1 MTEVEI
7 FKYKKKQVRTQIIND
22 KIYFIGKDVAD
33 ILGYK
38 ATSDALKRHVDED
51 DKVVSEIPTPG
62 GMKKMIVISESGL
75 YSLIL
80 SSKLESAKKFK
91 KWITSKV
98 LQSKINEDL
107 KKQMQKIDVKEFNF
121 NEEKEIDRTIDAMKE
136 LEKKDEK
143 TDNENDEGENIESMN
158 SELSKDTKEEN
169 MYERWW
175 KEENDKR
182 YKIRILIGKYYD
194 KHIQELEESINKKD
208 ELINKIYEITER
220 Y

>member
-1 MTEVEI
+1 MEE
-7 FKYKKKQVRTQIIND
+7 
-22 KIYFIGKDVAD
+22 
-33 ILGYK
+33 
-38 ATSDALKRHVDED
+38 
-51 DKVVSEIPTPG
+51 
-62 GMKKMIVISESGL
+62 
-75 YSLIL
+75 
-80 SSKLESAKKFK
+80 
-91 KWITSKV
+91 
-98 LQSKINEDL
+98 
-107 KKQMQKIDVKEFNF
+107 KEFNF
-121 NEEKEIDRTIDAMKE
+121 NEEMMPCEEA
-136 LEKKDEK
+136 LEKKDNENITENRENNIQKIISKIFKRK
-143 TDNENDEGENIESMN
+143 TNNISKEHKDKKNEQNYNENDEGENIESMN

>member
-1 MTEVEI
+1 MDEKELNLDEEMMPCEEEMMPDEEEKTSNENFTMNYLKRKVNKI
-7 FKYKKKQVRTQIIND
+7 FKKN
-22 KIYFIGKDVAD
+22 KD
-33 ILGYK
+33 
-38 ATSDALKRHVDED
+38 
-51 DKVVSEIPTPG
+51 
-62 GMKKMIVISESGL
+62 
-75 YSLIL
+75 
-80 SSKLESAKKFK
+80 
-91 KWITSKV
+91 
-98 LQSKINEDL
+98 
-107 KKQMQKIDVKEFNF
+107 
-121 NEEKEIDRTIDAMKE
+121 
-136 LEKKDEK
+136 KKDEK

>member
-1 MTEVEI
+1 M
-7 FKYKKKQVRTQIIND
+7 
-22 KIYFIGKDVAD
+22 
-33 ILGYK
+33 
-38 ATSDALKRHVDED
+38 
-51 DKVVSEIPTPG
+51 
-62 GMKKMIVISESGL
+62 
-75 YSLIL
+75 
-80 SSKLESAKKFK
+80 
-91 KWITSKV
+91 
-98 LQSKINEDL
+98 
-107 KKQMQKIDVKEFNF
+107 
-121 NEEKEIDRTIDAMKE
+121 EEKELNFDEEMMPCEEALEKE
-136 LEKKDEK
+136 DDENITENRENNIQKIISKIFKRKTNNISKEHKDKKDEK
-143 TDNENDEGENIESMN
+143 TDNENDKGENIESMN

>member
-1 MTEVEI
+1 MNEEECMANDEIMPEEPCEYEKTSNENFTMNYLKRKVNKI
-7 FKYKKKQVRTQIIND
+7 FKKN
-22 KIYFIGKDVAD
+22 KD
-33 ILGYK
+33 
-38 ATSDALKRHVDED
+38 
-51 DKVVSEIPTPG
+51 
-62 GMKKMIVISESGL
+62 
-75 YSLIL
+75 
-80 SSKLESAKKFK
+80 
-91 KWITSKV
+91 
-98 LQSKINEDL
+98 
-107 KKQMQKIDVKEFNF
+107 
-121 NEEKEIDRTIDAMKE
+121 
-136 LEKKDEK
+136 KKDEK

-169 MYERWW
+169 MYERLW

>member
-1 MTEVEI
+1 M
-7 FKYKKKQVRTQIIND
+7 
-22 KIYFIGKDVAD
+22 
-33 ILGYK
+33 
-38 ATSDALKRHVDED
+38 
-51 DKVVSEIPTPG
+51 
-62 GMKKMIVISESGL
+62 
-75 YSLIL
+75 
-80 SSKLESAKKFK
+80 
-91 KWITSKV
+91 
-98 LQSKINEDL
+98 
-107 KKQMQKIDVKEFNF
+107 
-121 NEEKEIDRTIDAMKE
+121 EEKELNFDEEMMPCEEALEKE
-136 LEKKDEK
+136 DDENITENRENNIQKIISKIFKRKTNNISKEHKDKKDEK

>member
-1 MTEVEI
+1 MVSLTI
-7 FKYKKKQVRTQIIND
+7 PLKYKKRRRII
-22 KIYFIGKDVAD
+22 
-33 ILGYK
+33 
-38 ATSDALKRHVDED
+38 
-51 DKVVSEIPTPG
+51 
-62 GMKKMIVISESGL
+62 M
-75 YSLIL
+75 
-80 SSKLESAKKFK
+80 
-91 KWITSKV
+91 
-98 LQSKINEDL
+98 
-107 KKQMQKIDVKEFNF
+107 
-121 NEEKEIDRTIDAMKE
+121 EEKELNFDEEMMPCEEALEKE
-136 LEKKDEK
+136 DDENITENRENNIQKIISKIFKRKTNNISKEHKDKKDEK